1 MADKRSIWAK
11 LRDLTAI
18 VLVVAAVVGVSTWV
32 VGARQQH
39 DAAAQSMSIEHSAA
53 ATSASQRG

>member
-1 MADKRSIWAK
+1 MTGTRSIWAK

-18 VLVVAAVVGVSTWV
+18 VLVVGLVVGVSTWV

-39 DAAAQSMSIEHSAA
+39 AAAISTEHSAA
-53 ATSASQRG
+53 RTSASQPG